1 MDHGRSMKDS
11 FDRRMKVIVNVM
23 IYMGIAQ
30 TD

>member
-11 FDRRMKVIVNVM
+11 FDRRMEVIVNVM

-30 TD
+30 TG